1 MNKLAFFS
9 SMTPAE
15 RGALLG
21 SLLGAGGAGT
31 AAYLY
36 TDNKDKKI
44 RNTAL
49 AALAGGALG
58 GGAGYGLL
66 RQPSLQ
72 LEESNKATQELEKKF
87 IEAMKA
93 YNAQTDKV
101 MTELNRIGNA
111 QSSIDQNLERA
122 KALGTAPKQPK

>member
-44 RNTAL
+44 RNAAL

-58 GGAGYGLL
+58 GGSGYGLL

-72 LEESNKATQELEKKF
+72 LEESNKKMKE
-87 IEAMKA
+87 IEEALQKYNEQHAKAM
-93 YNAQTDKV
+93 QQ
-101 MTELNRIGNA
+101 LGRIGNA
-111 QSSIDQNLERA
+111 QSRIGKGIEDA
-122 KALGTAPKQPK
+122 KALGANPGQPK

>member
-21 SLLGAGGAGT
+21 SLLGAGGAST

-44 RNTAL
+44 RNAAL

-72 LEESNKATQELEKKF
+72 LEELNKNKQESEKLQ
-87 IEAMKA
+87 EAMKA
-93 YNAQTDKV
+93 YNEQTAKL
-101 MTELNRIGNA
+101 MTQLNRIGNA
-111 QSSIDQNLERA
+111 QSSIGQNLERA
-122 KALGTAPKQPK
+122 EAIGTAPKQPK

>member
-1 MNKLAFFS
+1 MINKLAFFS

-44 RNTAL
+44 RNAAL

-72 LEESNKATQELEKKF
+72 LEESKEKMKK
-87 IEAMKA
+87 IEEALQKYNEQHAEAM
-93 YNAQTDKV
+93 YQFG
-101 MTELNRIGNA
+101 RIGNA
-111 QSSIDQNLERA
+111 QERIGKGIEDA
-122 KALGTAPKQPK
+122 KALGVNPGQPK